1 MTTNNTYT
9 PYRHIERKLE
19 QLRDFTGNSASGMF
33 TGTHYIIKSYET
45 VILDLNTKTGE
56 LLFNNCYYS
65 RTTSKIQNMI
75 KAAFNLINCKER
87 KCFLM
92 INGRIKVHF
101 ETLRE
106 KEAWKFTRKRKNAN
120 D

>member
-9 PYRHIERKLE
+9 PYSAMQSKLE
-19 QLRDFTGNSASGMF
+19 QLRDFTG
-33 TGTHYIIKSYET
+33 TRYIIKSYET

-75 KAAFNLINCKER
+75 KVAFNLINCKER

-92 INGRIKVHF
+92 INGSIKAHF
-101 ETLRE
+101 ETL
-106 KEAWKFTRKRKNAN
+106 KEAEA
-120 D
+120 

>member
-9 PYRHIERKLE
+9 PYSAMQSKLE

-33 TGTHYIIKSYET
+33 TGTRYIIKSYET

-75 KAAFNLINCKER
+75 KVAFNLINSKER

-92 INGRIKVHF
+92 INGSIKAHF
-101 ETLRE
+101 ETL
-106 KEAWKFTRKRKNAN
+106 KEAEA
-120 D
+120 

>member
-9 PYRHIERKLE
+9 PYRAMQSKLE
-19 QLRDFTGNSASGMF
+19 QLRDFRGSSATAVF
-33 TGTHYIIKSYET
+33 TGTRYIIKSYET

-75 KAAFNLINCKER
+75 KVAFNLINCKER

-92 INGRIKVHF
+92 INGSIKAHF
-101 ETLRE
+101 ETL
-106 KEAWKFTRKRKNAN
+106 KEAEA
-120 D
+120 